1 MKPKVFLRPSIA
13 IVFVFIG
20 AYIARSGTPP
30 EIFAIT
36 GNYFTLIAALS
47 FGTLGFILPD
57 ILELAGK
64 AGIAV
69 LARELAERIPN
80 PRMVDL
86 RPRIPF
92 RGRNSKAKK
101 YDNPIVVDTSALIDG
116 RILEVVKTGFVSG
129 TFIVLPSVVSELH
142 NFADSP
148 DVLRRKKGRRGLDVL
163 SDLKKVKKLKV
174 EIAKSEP
181 KEEQVDNKLVAI
193 SRKYKAKLLTL
204 DYNLNKVAQVHGVRI
219 LNLNELAN
227 ALRTAVL
234 PNDSLEVVIREKGKE
249 KGQGV
254 GYLEDGTMVVV
265 ENGAELVEQKVNVLV
280 RKVIQTNA
288 GKMIFGRIN
297 KRDNGTE

>member
-92 RGRNSKAKK
+92 RRRNSKLKK
-101 YDNPIVVDTSALIDG
+101 YLNPIVVDTSALIDG
-116 RILEVVKTGFVSG
+116 RILEVAKTGFLTG
-129 TFIVLPSVVSELH
+129 TLIVLPSVIGELH
-142 NFADSP
+142 NFADSS

-204 DYNLNKVAQVHGVRI
+204 DYNLNKVARVHGVRI

-227 ALRTAVL
+227 ALKTAVL

-265 ENGAELVEQKVNVLV
+265 ENGADLTQQKVNVLV